1 MPELALITDSTAYIP
16 ADLIAKYK
24 LLVVPQVVIWDGQE
38 MRDGIDILPA
48 EFYARLKTSKTMP
61 TTSQATIASFMTLF
75 EPLVARGVPILSIL
89 LSPHLSGTI
98 ASAEQAKKEF
108 PGARIEIVNSEAVSM
123 ALGYQ
128 VLAAARALEAG
139 ASFDEVL
146 AVANRVKTQTG
157 VVFLVDTLEFLHRG
171 GRIGGAARLMGS
183 ALNLKPL
190 LELRDGRVEPLD
202 KVRTRAKA
210 RERLLE
216 VVEERVRGKK
226 NLRLAALHASAEEDA
241 QSLLVEASERMQPV
255 EQYLTAVSPAVG
267 THTGPGTLGLA
278 YCTEI

>member
-16 ADLIAKYK
+16 ADLVAKYK
-24 LLVVPQVVIWDGQE
+24 LLVAPQVVIWDGQE

-61 TTSQATIASFMTLF
+61 TTSQATIASFTTLF

-108 PGARIEIVNSEAVSM
+108 PGARIEIVNSQAVAM

-128 VLAAARALEAG
+128 VLAAARAAEAG
-139 ASFDEVL
+139 ATFDEVL
-146 AVANRVKTQTG
+146 AVANRVKAQTG

>member
-1 MPELALITDSTAYIP
+1 MPGLAIITDSTAYIP
-16 ADLIAKYK
+16 ADLVAKYK
-24 LLVVPQVVIWDGQE
+24 LQVVPQIVIWDGQE
-38 MRDGIDILPA
+38 MRDGVDIMPA

-61 TTSQATIASFMTLF
+61 TTSQATIASFQTLF
-75 EPLVARGVPILSIL
+75 EPLVARGVPILAIL

-98 ASAEQAKKEF
+98 QSAEQAKKDF
-108 PGARIEIVNSEAVSM
+108 PGARIEIVNSESVAM

-128 VLAAARALEAG
+128 VLAAARAAEAG

-146 AVANRVKTQTG
+146 AVAQRVKAQTG

-190 LELRDGRVEPLD
+190 LEVRDGRVDALE

-216 VVEERVRGKK
+216 VVEQRVKGKK

-241 QSLLVEASERMQPV
+241 QSLLAEAGERMHPI
-255 EQYLTAVSPAVG
+255 ERHLTAVSPAVG
-267 THTGPGTLGLA
+267 THAGPGTVGLA

>member
-1 MPELALITDSTAYIP
+1 LALITDSTAYIP
-16 ADLIAKYK
+16 ADLVAKYK
-24 LLVVPQVVIWDGQE
+24 LLVAPQVVIWDGQE

-61 TTSQATIASFMTLF
+61 TTSQATIASFLALF

-108 PGARIEIVNSEAVSM
+108 PGARIEIVNSQAVAM

-128 VLAAARALEAG
+128 VLAAARAAEAG
-139 ASFDEVL
+139 ATFDEVL
-146 AVANRVKTQTG
+146 AVAHRVKTQTG

-171 GRIGGAARLMGS
+171 GRIGGAARFMGS

-190 LELRDGRVEPLD
+190 LELRDGRVEALE

-241 QSLLVEASERMQPV
+241 QSLLVEAAQRMQPI

>member
-1 MPELALITDSTAYIP
+1 
-16 ADLIAKYK
+16 
-24 LLVVPQVVIWDGQE
+24 
-38 MRDGIDILPA
+38 
-48 EFYARLKTSKTMP
+48 MP
-61 TTSQATIASFMTLF
+61 TTSQATIASFTTLF

-171 GRIGGAARLMGS
+171 GRIGGAARFMGS

-190 LELRDGRVEPLD
+190 LELRGGRVEALE

-216 VVEERVRGKK
+216 VVEERVKGKK

-241 QSLLVEASERMQPV
+241 QSLLAEAAKRMQPV

>member
-1 MPELALITDSTAYIP
+1 MPELAIITDSTAYIP
-16 ADLIAKYK
+16 PDLISKYR
-24 LLVVPQVVIWDGQE
+24 LQVAPQVVIWDGQE
-38 MRDGIDILPA
+38 MRDGIDIQPA
-48 EFYARLKTSKTMP
+48 EFYARLTNSKTMP
-61 TTSQATIASFMTLF
+61 TTSQATVASFMTLF

-128 VLAAARALEAG
+128 VLAAARAAEAG

-146 AVANRVKTQTG
+146 AIARRAKGQTG

-171 GRIGGAARLMGS
+171 GRIGGAARFMGS

-190 LELRDGRVEPLD
+190 LELRKGRVEALE

-216 VVEERVRGKK
+216 VVVERVKGKK
-226 NLRLAALHASAEEDA
+226 NLRLATLHASAEEDA
-241 QSLLVEASERMQPV
+241 RTLLAEAAERMQPI
-255 EQYLTAVSPAVG
+255 EQHLTAVSPAVG

>member
-16 ADLIAKYK
+16 ADLVAKYK

-48 EFYARLKTSKTMP
+48 EFYARLTTSKTMP
-61 TTSQATIASFMTLF
+61 TTSQATIASFTTLF
-75 EPLVARGVPILSIL
+75 EPLAARGVPILSIL

-108 PGARIEIVNSEAVSM
+108 PGARIEIVNSQAVAM

-128 VLAAARALEAG
+128 VLAAARAAEAG
-139 ASFDEVL
+139 ATFDEVL
-146 AVANRVKTQTG
+146 AVAHRVKAQTG

-171 GRIGGAARLMGS
+171 GRIGGAARFMGS

-190 LELRDGRVEPLD
+190 LELRDGRVEPLE

>member
-1 MPELALITDSTAYIP
+1 MPEIALITDSTAYIP
-16 ADLIAKYK
+16 ADLVAKYK
-24 LLVVPQVVIWDGQE
+24 ILVAPQVVIWDGQE
-38 MRDGIDILPA
+38 MRDGVDIMPA

-61 TTSQATIASFMTLF
+61 TTSQATIASFQILF
-75 EPLVARGVPILSIL
+75 EPLVAKGVPILAIL

-98 ASAEQAKKEF
+98 QSAEQAKKMF
-108 PGARIEIVNSEAVSM
+108 PGSRIEIVNSESVAM

-128 VLAAARALEAG
+128 VLAAARAAEAG

-146 AVANRVKTQTG
+146 ALAQRVKAQTG

-171 GRIGGAARLMGS
+171 GRIGGAARFMGS

-190 LELRDGRVEPLD
+190 LEVRDGRVEALE

-216 VVEERVRGKK
+216 VVEERVKGKK
-226 NLRLAALHASAEEDA
+226 NLRLATLHASAEEDA
-241 QSLLVEASERMQPV
+241 QSLLVEAAKRMHPI
-255 EQYLTAVSPAVG
+255 EQHLTAVSPAVG
-267 THTGPGTLGLA
+267 THAGPGTVGLA
-278 YCTEI
+278 YCTEF

>member
-1 MPELALITDSTAYIP
+1 MPGLAIITDSTAYIP
-16 ADLIAKYK
+16 ADLVAKYQ
-24 LLVVPQVVIWDGQE
+24 LEVVPQIVIWDGQE
-38 MRDGIDILPA
+38 MRDGVDIMPA

-61 TTSQATIASFMTLF
+61 TTSQATIASFQTLF
-75 EPLVARGVPILSIL
+75 EPLVARGVPILAIL

-98 ASAEQAKKEF
+98 QSAEQAKKDF
-108 PGARIEIVNSEAVSM
+108 PGARIEIVNSESVAM

-128 VLAAARALEAG
+128 VLAAARAAEAG

-146 AVANRVKTQTG
+146 AVAQRVKAQTG

-190 LELRDGRVEPLD
+190 LEVRDGRVDALE

-216 VVEERVRGKK
+216 VVEQRVKGKK

-241 QSLLVEASERMQPV
+241 QSLLAEAGERMHPI
-255 EQYLTAVSPAVG
+255 ERHLTAVSPAVG
-267 THTGPGTLGLA
+267 THAGPGTVGLA

>member
-1 MPELALITDSTAYIP
+1 MPELAIITDSTAYIP
-16 ADLIAKYK
+16 PDLVTKYK
-24 LLVVPQVVIWDGQE
+24 LLVAPQVVIWDGEE
-38 MRDGIDILPA
+38 MRDGVDIMPA
-48 EFYARLKTSKTMP
+48 EFYARLKVSKTMP
-61 TTSQATIASFMTLF
+61 TTSQATIASFQVLF

-98 ASAEQAKKEF
+98 QSAEQAKKMF

-128 VLAAARALEAG
+128 VLAAARAAEAG

-146 AVANRVKTQTG
+146 AVAHRVKAQTG

-171 GRIGGAARLMGS
+171 GRIGGAARFMGS

-190 LELRDGRVEPLD
+190 LELRNGRVEALE
-202 KVRTRAKA
+202 KVRTRTKA

-216 VVEERVRGKK
+216 VVAERVKGKK

-241 QSLLVEASERMQPV
+241 QSLLAEAAKRMHPI

-267 THTGPGTLGLA
+267 THAGPGTVGLA

>member
-1 MPELALITDSTAYIP
+1 MPGLAIITDSTAYIP
-16 ADLIAKYK
+16 ADLVAKYQ
-24 LLVVPQVVIWDGQE
+24 LEVVPQIVIWDGQE
-38 MRDGIDILPA
+38 MRDGVDIMPA

-61 TTSQATIASFMTLF
+61 TTSQATIASFQTLF
-75 EPLVARGVPILSIL
+75 EPLVARGVPILAIL

-98 ASAEQAKKEF
+98 QSAEQAKKDF
-108 PGARIEIVNSEAVSM
+108 PGARIEIVNSESVAM
-123 ALGYQ
+123 GLGYQ
-128 VLAAARALEAG
+128 VLAAARAAEAG

-146 AVANRVKTQTG
+146 AVAQRVKAQTG

-190 LELRDGRVEPLD
+190 LEVRDGRVDALE

-216 VVEERVRGKK
+216 VVEQRVKGKK

-241 QSLLVEASERMQPV
+241 QSLLAEAGERMHPI
-255 EQYLTAVSPAVG
+255 EQHLTTVSPAVG
-267 THTGPGTLGLA
+267 THTGPGTVGLA